1 MEEMKTTV
9 ETAKK
14 KVAQLLDAEIE
25 EKPGLVIVKKKRML
39 EIVADNHCFFCLLDH
54 DISFAQDFKD
64 GVTRNKAEVFL
75 LPEEYLAFF
84 MALSEYPIPIPSDF
98 RQWQNV
104 NPHII
109 SVCLESME
117 PPEHFAERLAA
128 ALNVLEQ

>member
-1 MEEMKTTV
+1 MEEMKMAV
-9 ETAKK
+9 EAAKE

-25 EKPGLVIVKKKRML
+25 QEPGLVIVKKKRML
-39 EIVADNHCFFCLLDH
+39 EIVADSQRFFCVLDH
-54 DISFAQDFKD
+54 DISFEENFKD
-64 GVTRNKAEVFL
+64 GAARNKAEVFL
-75 LPEEYLAFF
+75 LPEEYPAFF
-84 MALSEYPIPIPSDF
+84 LALSEYPIPIPPDF

-109 SVCLESME
+109 SVCLESVE